1 MPLARERVQAVRAF
15 RLDSKRAQT
24 KKAAEPPHRFGT
36 EIFSQ
41 EKSVIVPRVSSE
53 RRRYLPLGLLAP
65 EVFASDAALL
75 IPNADRFHFGVLHS
89 TFHNAWMRSVAGR
102 LKGDF
107 RYSGGVVYNNFIWPN
122 ADDTTIARIETCAQA
137 VLDARESY
145 QGATLADMYDPDND
159 FLYPELMN
167 AHRGTRR
174 RRRTCLWRGFL
185 RFGRCR
191 AGARHRLAPV
201 HPVQRSRQ
209 AGVVPLT
216 DERWRP
222 EWRAATPTPRRLP
235 STASRALRAP
245 HSTR

>member
-1 MPLARERVQAVRAF
+1 MF
-15 RLDSKRAQT
+15 
-24 KKAAEPPHRFGT
+24 
-36 EIFSQ
+36 
-41 EKSVIVPRVSSE
+41 
-53 RRRYLPLGLLAP
+53 
-65 EVFASDAALL
+65 L

-167 AHRGTRR
+167 AHRELDAAVEHAYGVDFSGLDDAERE
-174 RRRTCLWRGFL
+174 
-185 RFGRCR
+185 
-191 AGARHRLAPV
+191 LAIV
-201 HPVQRSRQ
+201 SHLFTLYNEAVKQ
-209 AGVVPLT
+209 A
-216 DERWRP
+216 
-222 EWRAATPTPRRLP
+222 
-235 STASRALRAP
+235 
-245 HSTR
+245 